1 MIPAEEETTLRGI
14 TNLGAFVEH
23 ARTHEDLL
31 DIARPANPY
40 LEIAALARATDGG
53 PAALFSNV
61 VGHPGQR
68 IISNVFGSRARIAR
82 ICDVHPDYLPR
93 YLADAASQPIPTK
106 TVSDAPSQA
115 KVITD
120 HIDLFK
126 AVPLTQQTKEDAGY
140 VITGGLAIVRDPE
153 TGAFNGSYHRMRVL
167 DKDRTCITIQ
177 AGRHLLEIA
186 RKFRKRGINQV
197 PITVNIGAGPAVL
210 LACSGST
217 QQTLTPLG
225 YDELAFAGALQQEP
239 VTIVKAITQPEAWS
253 IGEAEL
259 VLEGHIDT
267 TQLVS
272 EEDSGQDGVKGMMP
286 EAGGYMG
293 RAWRVWEFQ
302 VTAITHRP
310 NYIYWFPLAVN
321 AETTNL
327 MALPAEA
334 SVYDA
339 CRRIGPRVFD
349 TCQALQGMRGC
360 LGMVIRINRKSF
372 RDEGLQNNLAFGA
385 LSAHSDL
392 GWVIAVDHDI
402 DIGNADDVLWAAV
415 TRGDLKD
422 RLMLSPKAKVSGML
436 AEGDA
441 AGTGRK
447 VYIDATAPFAHA
459 DRYQRGRF
467 EAVDLREWLGP
478 EAARRV
484 TSQQSDYVKS
494 LLSRGY

>member
-1 MIPAEEETTLRGI
+1 LLRAI
-14 TNLGAFVEH
+14 THMQAFVEH
-23 ARTHEDLL
+23 ARAHDDLL
-31 DIARPANPY
+31 EIAKPANPY
-40 LEIAALARATDGG
+40 LEVAALARATDGG
-53 PAALFSNV
+53 PAALFTNV
-61 VGHPGQR
+61 VGHPGRR
-68 IISNVFGSRARIAR
+68 IVSNVFGNRARIAR
-82 ICDVHPDYLPR
+82 MCGVHPDYLPR
-93 YLADAASQPIPTK
+93 YLADAALHPVASVVTRE
-106 TVSDAPSQA
+106 APCQA
-115 KVITD
+115 TVITQD
-120 HIDLFK
+120 IDLFR
-126 AVPLTQQTKEDAGY
+126 AVPLTQQTREDAGY
-140 VITGGLAIVRDPE
+140 VITGGIALVRDPD
-153 TGAFNGSYHRMRVL
+153 TGEFNASYHRMRVL
-167 DKDRTCITIQ
+167 DRDRTCITIQ

-186 RKFRKRGINQV
+186 RKFRKKGVNQV
-197 PITVNIGAGPAVL
+197 PITVNVGAGPAVL

-225 YDELAFAGALQQEP
+225 YDELGFAGALQQEP
-239 VTIVKAITQPEAWS
+239 VTIAAAVTQPGAWA

-259 VLEGHIDT
+259 VLEGFIDT

-293 RAWRVWEFQ
+293 RAWRVWEFK

-310 NYIYWFPLAVN
+310 DYVYWFPLAVN

-334 SVYDA
+334 SVFDA
-339 CRRIGPRVFD
+339 CRRISPRVFD

-360 LGMVIRINRKSF
+360 LGMVIRIQRKSF

-402 DIGNADDVLWAAV
+402 DIGSADDVLWAAI
-415 TRGDLKD
+415 TRGDMKD

-447 VYIDATAPFAHA
+447 VYIDATAPFQNA

-467 EAVDLREWLGP
+467 ETVDLREWLG
-478 EAARRV
+478 EAAARTV
-484 TSQQSDYVKS
+484 AAQQSDYVKS